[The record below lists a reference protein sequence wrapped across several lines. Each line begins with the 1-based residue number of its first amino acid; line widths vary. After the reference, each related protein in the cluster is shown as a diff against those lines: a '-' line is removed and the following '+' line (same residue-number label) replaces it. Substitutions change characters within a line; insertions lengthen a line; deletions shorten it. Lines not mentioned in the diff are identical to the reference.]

1 MQWNNTNDLLIWFN
15 GLSEKDRL
23 HFISFDIDSFY
34 PSIIEKLLR
43 KAIEHAA
50 KYTPISDDEKEVLF
64 HTCKSLLY
72 YKGEAWRKKGTSLFD
87 ITMGGFPGA
96 EKCDIVGLYLLSR
109 IKHLK
114 MKSGVFRD
122 DGLAV
127 SKLSKKEN
135 ENLKK
140 EICKIFKEEGLKITI
155 EVNLKIVEF

>member
-15 GLSEKDRL
+15 G
-23 HFISFDIDSFY
+23 SFDIDSYY
-34 PSIIEKLLR
+34 PSITEELLR
-43 KAIEHAA
+43 KAIEHAS

-87 ITMGGFPGA
+87 ITMGGYPGA

-114 MKSGVFRD
+114 MESGVFRD
-122 DGLAV
+122 DGRVKSYRRNPQAV
-127 SKLSKKEN
+127 YKAKQH
-135 ENLKK
+135 
-140 EICKIFKEEGLKITI
+140 IT
-155 EVNLKIVEF
+155 LCGHQKQPP